1 LSVLI
6 RRCILGGA
14 DICAIYDSAFRID
27 GPCALLDELDECR
40 IDGHTA
46 EEGHVEVLSHDGAAT
61 LAENI
66 CALAAV
72 WADEASHVLDNA
84 EDADARLATKVELL
98 LYVGNGDGL
107 RCSNDDGT
115 CKLARGGGLLEERL
129 EQRNVLVGGAR
140 GRVDEEVVELG
151 PQDVGQELADHGR
164 LLGPAPDDGIAAVG
178 EDEAKGHAGE
188 GADGDGIAG
197 GVGGVGGVGDGVA
210 GGQRVR
216 LVDRDGNP
224 AAGGLADLLVLDA
237 KEAGDRRP
245 CQVDIEDTDAVA
257 LQRQA
262 ESELR
267 RDARLADPAFARQHE
282 HNLVDVVERHLV
294 RVGVLVGVLVQSAAA
309 RIGRF
314 LGAAECGGVTG
325 ARAEGIVVVQCIVGG
340 ANVSALKSS
349 HGGTPRHV
357 TALHLHL
364 HLHCT
369 R

>member
-1 LSVLI
+1 LSLLI
-6 RRCILGGA
+6 RRCVLGRA
-14 DICAIYDSAFRID
+14 DICAIYDSAFGID

-40 IDGHTA
+40 VDGHTA

-61 LAENI
+61 LAKNI

-72 WADEASHVLDNA
+72 WADEASHVLDHA

-98 LYVGNGDGL
+98 LYVGDGDGL
-107 RCSNDDGT
+107 RCSDDDGT

-140 GRVDEEVVELG
+140 GRVDEQVVELG

-188 GADGDGIAG
+188 GPDGDGIAG
-197 GVGGVGGVGDGVA
+197 GVGGVGGVVA

-216 LVDRDGNP
+216 VVDGDGNP

-237 KEAGDRRP
+237 KEAGDRGP
-245 CQVDIEDTDAVA
+245 CQVDVEDTDAVA

-262 ESELR
+262 ERELR

-282 HNLVDVVERHLV
+282 HNLVDVVERHPV
-294 RVGVLVGVLVQSAAA
+294 VVVVVGVLGGLLVQSAAA
-309 RIGRF
+309 RIGRL
-314 LGAAECGGVTG
+314 LGART
-325 ARAEGIVVVQCIVGG
+325 EGIVVVQCIVGG

-357 TALHLHL
+357 TALHLHPHL

-369 R
+369 

>member
-1 LSVLI
+1 LSLLV

-40 IDGHTA
+40 VDGHAT
-46 EEGHVEVLSHDGAAT
+46 EERHVEVLRHDGAAT

-72 WADEASHVLDNA
+72 WADEASHVLNNA

-98 LYVGNGDGL
+98 LYVGDGDGL
-107 RCSNDDGT
+107 RCSDDDGT

-197 GVGGVGGVGDGVA
+197 GVGGGVVA

-237 KEAGDRRP
+237 KEAGDRGP
-245 CQVDIEDTDAVA
+245 CQVNVEDTDAVA

-282 HNLVDVVERHLV
+282 HNLVDVVERHPVLA
-294 RVGVLVGVLVQSAAA
+294 GVLGGVLVQSAAA
-309 RIGRF
+309 GMGRF

-325 ARAEGIVVVQCIVGG
+325 ARTEGIVVVQCIVGG

-364 HLHCT
+364 HLHPHCT
-369 R
+369 